1 MKSNSKYNGSNEYEK
16 AINFLEKGCNCGCSS
31 VVPKEEFAELRESF
45 QALSKTEQDIFLMAQ
60 LKAMDGGLTSTS
72 RRLKKKT
79 RSNKRTFYHWDHNI
93 LLCQETYLNMLGIGR
108 TYFENIRNHLI
119 NNGLLPR
126 IHGNIK
132 RMPQWKTKMVID
144 KNIAEVVK
152 NFLENYAEV
161 HGLPSP
167 GRSINRITQSVIFL
181 PAEMSYK
188 SVHRDFLAGLEE
200 DNKLKSLK
208 YDAFR
213 KL

>member
-1 MKSNSKYNGSNEYEK
+1 MKSNNKYNGSAEYQK
-16 AINFLEKGCNCGCSS
+16 AIDFLEKGCNCGCSS
-31 VVPKEEFAELRESF
+31 RIPKEEFAELRESF
-45 QALSKTEQDIFLMAQ
+45 QALSKPEQNIFLMAQ
-60 LKAMDGGLTSTS
+60 IKAMDGGLRSTS

-79 RSNKRTFYHWDHNI
+79 RSNKRTFDHWDHNI
-93 LLCQETYLNMLGIGR
+93 LLCQETYLNMLGID
-108 TYFENIRNHLI
+108 FENIRNHLI
-119 NNGLLPR
+119 SNGLLPR
-126 IHGNIK
+126 VHGNIK
-132 RMPQWKTKMVID
+132 RTPQWKTKMVID

-167 GRSINRITQSVIFL
+167 GRSINRITQSIVFL

-200 DNKLKSLK
+200 DTKLKSLK

>member
-1 MKSNSKYNGSNEYEK
+1 
-16 AINFLEKGCNCGCSS
+16 
-31 VVPKEEFAELRESF
+31 
-45 QALSKTEQDIFLMAQ
+45 MAQ
-60 LKAMDGGLTSTS
+60 LKAMDGGSISTS
-72 RRLKKKT
+72 RCLKKKT
-79 RSNKRTFYHWDHNI
+79 RSNKRTFYHWDHNT

-119 NNGLLPR
+119 KNGLLPR
-126 IHGNIK
+126 THGNIK

-144 KNIAEVVK
+144 KNVAEVVK

-167 GRSINRITQSVIFL
+167 GRSINRITQSIVFL

-188 SVHRDFLAGLEE
+188 SVHRDFLVGLEE